1 MRNIFALFLIFFL
14 SSCGKPK
21 TVFICGDHVCINNT
35 EAKQYFEENL
45 SLEVKIIDNK
55 RPKELDLVELNL
67 SETPDG
73 NKKVTLVSK
82 PETKKKV
89 KVLSKKEIKEKKA
102 EIKKKKKPVQK
113 VKKKNTNTT
122 KIVKKSND
130 DSIDICN
137 IIQKCNIKEISEYLV
152 KESLKKGFPDITLR
166 ESR

>member
-1 MRNIFALFLIFFL
+1 MRNIFTLFLLFLL

-35 EAKQYFEENL
+35 EAQQYFEENL

-55 RPKELDLVELNL
+55 KPKELDLVELNL
-67 SETPDG
+67 SETSDG

-82 PETKKKV
+82 PKTKKKV
-89 KVLSKKEIKEKKA
+89 KILSKKEIKEKKA

-113 VKKKNTNTT
+113 IKKKNIKTT
-122 KIVKKSND
+122 KIVKKSYD
-130 DSIDICN
+130 ESVDICN
-137 IIQKCNIKEISEYLV
+137 IIQKCNIREISEYLV
-152 KESLKKGFPDITLR
+152 KESLKKDFPDITLK